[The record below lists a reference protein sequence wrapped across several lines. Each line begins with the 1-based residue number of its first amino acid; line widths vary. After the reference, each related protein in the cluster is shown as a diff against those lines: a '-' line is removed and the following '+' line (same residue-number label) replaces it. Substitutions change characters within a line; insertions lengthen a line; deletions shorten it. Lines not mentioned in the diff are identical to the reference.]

1 MMPSEREPPVAHSG
15 SHTRVLCSLA
25 CLLAALVSAAPA
37 QAQTFSLGHL
47 VLAQPQL
54 SAADVDARNTAMAR
68 ALFDEGLRYVD
79 TEQWQQAQDRFARV
93 LTLRYSAV
101 AAYNWGLAQARLGKG
116 VVAST
121 TLRRILSDNGLDATV
136 RERATALL
144 GDVESRFAWLNVR
157 VLGDCNGC
165 SVTLNEAEWPWAV
178 VGVFVPV
185 DAGHYALR
193 LRVGNSI
200 VSEERLE
207 IAPTARLEATL
218 APTSEA
224 LTAARKSRSDALD
237 TKQPSGPGEAAQ
249 QSASARGSIL
259 GSGWFWGAMGVLAAG
274 AAAAIILETR

>member
-1 MMPSEREPPVAHSG
+1 MMAFEREPSAAHGG
-15 SHTRVLCSLA
+15 SLVRVVCSLG
-25 CLLAALVSAAPA
+25 LLLVALSFAAPA
-37 QAQTFSLGHL
+37 SVRAFSLGHF
-47 VLAQPQL
+47 VLAEPQL

-79 TEQWQQAQDRFARV
+79 TEQWQEAQDRFARV

-121 TLRRILSDNGLDATV
+121 TLRRILSDNGLDPTV

-144 GDVESRFAWLNVR
+144 ADIESRLAWLNVR
-157 VLGDCNGC
+157 VVGDCDGC
-165 SVTLNEAEWPWAV
+165 TVMLNEQEWPWAV
-178 VGVFVPV
+178 IGVFVPV

-200 VSEERLE
+200 VSEQRLE

-218 APTSEA
+218 APTPEA
-224 LTAARKSRSDALD
+224 LAAARESRADGA
-237 TKQPSGPGEAAQ
+237 PSTGPTAPNAPGQSPNGE
-249 QSASARGSIL
+249 RGSIL
-259 GSGWFWGAMGVLAAG
+259 ASGWFWGAMGVLVAG
-274 AAAAIILETR
+274 AAAAIVLETR

>member
-1 MMPSEREPPVAHSG
+1 MMPLERPSLAARG
-15 SHTRVLCSLA
+15 SCSARLVCSLSW
-25 CLLAALVSAAPA
+25 LLAVLVMAAQDSA
-37 QAQTFSLGHL
+37 QAFSLGHL

-54 SAADVDARNTAMAR
+54 TSADLDARNTAMAR

-79 TEQWQQAQDRFARV
+79 TEQWQEAQDRFARV

-121 TLRRILSDNGLDATV
+121 TLRRILNDNSLDPTV
-136 RERATALL
+136 RARATALL
-144 GDVESRFAWLNVR
+144 SDVESRFAWLNVR

-165 SVTLNEAEWPWAV
+165 SITMNDEEWPWAA
-178 VGVFVPV
+178 VGVFVPI

-218 APTSEA
+218 APTPEA
-224 LTAARKSRSDALD
+224 LAAARRSRAGSAE
-237 TKQPSGPGEAAQ
+237 TTGPGSPTESAQ
-249 QSASARGSIL
+249 QSSSGRSSIL
-259 GSGWFWGAMGVLAAG
+259 GSGWFWGAMGVLAVGAG
-274 AAAAIILETR
+274 AAIILETR